1 MKFWLDRV
9 IMFYK
14 KSSEISTLVNITEHA
29 QTINH
34 HLIKKLAKFDLR
46 LALLEDS
53 HWV

>member
-14 KSSEISTLVNITEHA
+14 KSSEISTVLNITCHE

-34 HLIKKLAKFDLR
+34 RFKNLR
-46 LALLEDS
+46 NMI
-53 HWV
+53 

>member
-14 KSSEISTLVNITEHA
+14 KSSEISTLLNITGYA

-34 HLIKKLAKFDLR
+34 LLR
-46 LALLEDS
+46 TCEI
-53 HWV
+53 